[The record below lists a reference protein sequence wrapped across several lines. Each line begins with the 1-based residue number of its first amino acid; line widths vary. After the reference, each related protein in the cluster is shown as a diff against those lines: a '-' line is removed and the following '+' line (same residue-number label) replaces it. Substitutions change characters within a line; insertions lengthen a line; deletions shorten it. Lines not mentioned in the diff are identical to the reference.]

1 MATVRSDV
9 IIPEIF
15 TPYLI
20 EATTVRNSFL
30 TSGVVTALDA
40 LNVTEGG
47 DKVTIPNWKAD
58 LSGDAERLT
67 DSTSLTPSKI
77 TADRQI
83 GVVLHRGRAWESR
96 DLARLAAGSDPM
108 GAIGAKVADYI
119 ANQQQK
125 DMIATLRGVFGALG
139 SSNSGAAFAGL
150 SVDAAGSGETNLGP
164 RQIAA
169 AEALLLEDSDKLAA
183 IVMHPL
189 VYADL
194 KERKAIDYVTATDA
208 RVTAS
213 TIAAGSLDAMN
224 AFGGSVAAAYT
235 NNTQIPFYMGMR
247 VIRSKDV
254 PTSGTGSTT
263 KYAWRS
269 RHRPT
274 SRPPLRSGS
283 RHPGQIRRYVGR
295 LAHRLPPPG
304 RPLHRRGQPRT
315 GRPRHRRQLGKG
327 LRDREHRHRPPD
339 RHQLLRLSLRLTPLT
354 KQPPPNA
361 EAPPFSLVRTNGILD
376 FRADFRPRCGRK
388 PALQKVH
395 QGRC

>member
-1 MATVRSDV
+1 MATLRTDV
-9 IIPEIF
+9 IIPEVF

-40 LNVTEGG
+40 LNVNEGG

-67 DSTSLTPSKI
+67 DSTSLTPGKI
-77 TADRQI
+77 TADKQI

-125 DMIATLRGVFGALG
+125 DLIACLNGVFGAVG
-139 SSNSGAAFAGL
+139 TDNSSAAFAAL
-150 SVDAAGSGETNLGP
+150 SIDGGGSGETNLGP

-169 AEALLLEDSDKLAA
+169 AEAILNEDADRLGA

-194 KERKAIDYVTATDA
+194 KERKAIDFVTASDA

-213 TIAAGSLDAMN
+213 SIAAGSITALN
-224 AFGGSVAAAYT
+224 AFGGSVAAAYAA
-235 NNTQIPFYMGMR
+235 NVSVPFYMGMR

-254 PTSGTGSTT
+254 PTSGTTPNRKFACFVMAPGAVGTGQQ
-263 KYAWRS
+263 AA
-269 RHRPT
+269 
-274 SRPPLRSGS
+274 LRSEVDRDILAKS
-283 RHPGQIRRYVGR
+283 DAMSVDWHNVYHPLGARYIGPVNPTAAD
-295 LAHRLPPPG
+295 LA
-304 RPLHRRGQPRT
+304 T
-315 GRPRHRRQLGKG
+315 AA
-327 LRDREHRHRPPD
+327 
-339 RHQLLRLSLRLTPLT
+339 
-354 KQPPPNA
+354 NW
-361 EAPPFSLVRTNGILD
+361 
-376 FRADFRPRCGRK
+376 
-388 PALQKVH
+388 QKVFETENI
-395 QGRC
+395 GIVRITVTSSFD

>member
-1 MATVRSDV
+1 MATVRNDV

-30 TSGVVTALDA
+30 TSGVVAPLDV
-40 LNVTEGG
+40 LNATEGG
-47 DKVTIPNWKAD
+47 DKITVPNWKAD

-67 DSTSLTPSKI
+67 DNTSLTPGKI
-77 TADRQI
+77 TADKQV

-125 DMIATLRGVFGALG
+125 DMIATLSGVFGALG
-139 SSNSGAAFAGL
+139 SSNSTAAFAAL
-150 SVDAAGSGETNLGP
+150 SVDASGSGETTLGP

-169 AEALLLEDSDKLAA
+169 AEAILLEDAERLGA

-194 KERKAIDYVTATDA
+194 KERKAIDFVSATDA

-213 TIAAGSLDAMN
+213 TIAAGSITGLN

-235 NNTQIPFYMGMR
+235 ANMQVPYYMGMR

-254 PTSGTGSTT
+254 PTSGSGSTT
-263 KYAWRS
+263 KYATYVMS
-269 RHRPT
+269 NGCVGT
-274 SRPPLRSGS
+274 GEQASLRSEVDRDILAKS
-283 RHPGQIRRYVGR
+283 DAMSVDWHNVYHPLGARYVGPVNPTTAD
-295 LAHRLPPPG
+295 LA
-304 RPLHRRGQPRT
+304 T
-315 GRPRHRRQLGKG
+315 AANWEKV
-327 LRDREHRHRPPD
+327 
-339 RHQLLRLSLRLTPLT
+339 
-354 KQPPPNA
+354 
-361 EAPPFSLVRTNGILD
+361 FSTENIGIVRITVTSNFD
-376 FRADFRPRCGRK
+376 
-388 PALQKVH
+388 
-395 QGRC
+395 

>member
-40 LNVTEGG
+40 LNATEGG
-47 DKVTIPNWKAD
+47 DKVTIPNWKAN

-67 DSTSLTPSKI
+67 DSTSLTPSQI
-77 TADRQI
+77 TADKQI

-125 DMIATLRGVFGALG
+125 DMIATLQGVFGALG

-150 SVDAAGSGETNLGP
+150 SVDASGSGETNLGP

-213 TIAAGSLDAMN
+213 SIAAGSITALN

-263 KYAWRS
+263 KYACYVMAS
-269 RHRPT
+269 GAVAT
-274 SRPPLRSGS
+274 GQQAALRSEVDRDILAKSDAMSIDWHNVYHPLGS
-283 RHPGQIRRYVGR
+283 RYIGAANPLTSDLATVGNWEKVFDTENI
-295 LAHRLPPPG
+295 G
-304 RPLHRRGQPRT
+304 IV
-315 GRPRHRRQLGKG
+315 
-327 LRDREHRHRPPD
+327 
-339 RHQLLRLSLRLTPLT
+339 RLTVT
-354 KQPPPNA
+354 SS
-361 EAPPFSLVRTNGILD
+361 FD
-376 FRADFRPRCGRK
+376 
-388 PALQKVH
+388 
-395 QGRC
+395 

>member
-1 MATVRSDV
+1 MATLRSDV
-9 IIPEIF
+9 IIPEVF

-67 DSTSLTPSKI
+67 DSTSLTPGKI
-77 TADRQI
+77 TADKQI

-125 DMIATLRGVFGALG
+125 DLIACLNGVFGAVG
-139 SSNSGAAFAGL
+139 SDNSSAAFAAL
-150 SVDAAGSGETNLGP
+150 SIDGGGSGETNLGP

-169 AEALLLEDSDKLAA
+169 AEAILNEDADRLGA

-194 KERKAIDYVTATDA
+194 KERKAIDFVTATDA
-208 RVTAS
+208 RVTSSAV
-213 TIAAGSLDAMN
+213 AAANLDALN

-235 NNTQIPFYMGMR
+235 ANLAVPFYMGMR

-254 PTSGTGSTT
+254 PTSGTTPNRKFACFVMATGAVGTGQQ
-263 KYAWRS
+263 AA
-269 RHRPT
+269 
-274 SRPPLRSGS
+274 LRSEVDRDILAKS
-283 RHPGQIRRYVGR
+283 DAMSVDWHNVYHPLGARYTGAANPTTAD
-295 LAHRLPPPG
+295 LATAG
-304 RPLHRRGQPRT
+304 
-315 GRPRHRRQLGKG
+315 
-327 LRDREHRHRPPD
+327 
-339 RHQLLRLSLRLTPLT
+339 
-354 KQPPPNA
+354 NW
-361 EAPPFSLVRTNGILD
+361 
-376 FRADFRPRCGRK
+376 
-388 PALQKVH
+388 QKVFETENI
-395 QGRC
+395 GIVRITVTSSFD

>member
-1 MATVRSDV
+1 MATVRNDV

-30 TSGVVTALDA
+30 TSGVVAPLDV
-40 LNVTEGG
+40 LNATEGG
-47 DKVTIPNWKAD
+47 DKINVPNWKAD

-67 DSTSLTPSKI
+67 DTTSLTPGKI
-77 TADRQI
+77 TADKQI

-125 DMIATLRGVFGALG
+125 DLIATLSGVFGNLG
-139 SSNSGAAFAGL
+139 TSNSTAAFAAL
-150 SVDAAGSGETNLGP
+150 SVDASGSGETTLGP

-169 AEALLLEDSDKLAA
+169 AEAILLEDAEKLGA

-194 KERKAIDYVTATDA
+194 KERKAIDFVSASDA

-213 TIAAGSLDAMN
+213 TIAAGSITGLN

-235 NNTQIPFYMGMR
+235 ASMQVPYYMGMR

-254 PTSGTGSTT
+254 PTSGSGSST
-263 KYAWRS
+263 KYACYVMAGNAVGTGEQAS
-269 RHRPT
+269 
-274 SRPPLRSGS
+274 LRSEVDRDILAKS
-283 RHPGQIRRYVGR
+283 DAMSVDWHNVYHPLGARYVGAANPTTAD
-295 LAHRLPPPG
+295 LA
-304 RPLHRRGQPRT
+304 T
-315 GRPRHRRQLGKG
+315 AANWEKV
-327 LRDREHRHRPPD
+327 
-339 RHQLLRLSLRLTPLT
+339 
-354 KQPPPNA
+354 
-361 EAPPFSLVRTNGILD
+361 FSTENIGIVRITVTSNFD
-376 FRADFRPRCGRK
+376 
-388 PALQKVH
+388 
-395 QGRC
+395 

>member
-1 MATVRSDV
+1 MATLRSDV
-9 IIPEIF
+9 IIPEVF

-40 LNVTEGG
+40 LNVNEGG

-67 DSTSLTPSKI
+67 DSTSLTPGKI
-77 TADRQI
+77 TADKQI
-83 GVVLHRGRAWESR
+83 GVVLHRGKAWESR

-125 DMIATLRGVFGALG
+125 DLIACLNGVFGTVG
-139 SSNSGAAFAGL
+139 TDNSSAAFAAL
-150 SVDAAGSGETNLGP
+150 SIDGGGSGETNLGP

-169 AEALLLEDSDKLAA
+169 AEAILNEDADRLGA

-194 KERKAIDYVTATDA
+194 KERKAIDFVTASDA

-213 TIAAGSLDAMN
+213 SIAAGSITALN
-224 AFGGSVAAAYT
+224 AFGGSVAAAYAA
-235 NNTQIPFYMGMR
+235 NVSVPFYMGMR

-254 PTSGTGSTT
+254 PTSGTTPNRKFACFVMAPGAVGTGQQ
-263 KYAWRS
+263 AA
-269 RHRPT
+269 
-274 SRPPLRSGS
+274 LRSEVDRDILAKS
-283 RHPGQIRRYVGR
+283 DAMSVDWHNVYHPLGARYIGPVNPTAAD
-295 LAHRLPPPG
+295 LA
-304 RPLHRRGQPRT
+304 T
-315 GRPRHRRQLGKG
+315 AA
-327 LRDREHRHRPPD
+327 
-339 RHQLLRLSLRLTPLT
+339 
-354 KQPPPNA
+354 NW
-361 EAPPFSLVRTNGILD
+361 
-376 FRADFRPRCGRK
+376 
-388 PALQKVH
+388 QKVFETENI
-395 QGRC
+395 GIVRITVTSSFD

>member
-1 MATVRSDV
+1 MATLRSDV
-9 IIPEIF
+9 IIPEVF

-40 LNVTEGG
+40 LNVNEGG

-67 DSTSLTPSKI
+67 DSTSLTPGKI
-77 TADRQI
+77 TADKQI
-83 GVVLHRGRAWESR
+83 GVVLHRGKAWESR

-125 DMIATLRGVFGALG
+125 DLIACLNGVFGTVG
-139 SSNSGAAFAGL
+139 TDNSSAAFAAL
-150 SVDAAGSGETNLGP
+150 SIDGGGSGETNLGP

-169 AEALLLEDSDKLAA
+169 AEAILNEDADRLGA

-194 KERKAIDYVTATDA
+194 KERKAIDFVTASDA

-213 TIAAGSLDAMN
+213 SIAAGSITALN
-224 AFGGSVAAAYT
+224 AFGGSVAAAYAA
-235 NNTQIPFYMGMR
+235 NVSVPFYMGMR

-254 PTSGTGSTT
+254 PTSGTTPNRKFACFVMAPGAVGTGQQ
-263 KYAWRS
+263 AA
-269 RHRPT
+269 
-274 SRPPLRSGS
+274 LRSEVDRDILAKS
-283 RHPGQIRRYVGR
+283 DAMSVDWHNVYHPLGARYIGPVNPTTAD
-295 LAHRLPPPG
+295 LA
-304 RPLHRRGQPRT
+304 T
-315 GRPRHRRQLGKG
+315 AA
-327 LRDREHRHRPPD
+327 
-339 RHQLLRLSLRLTPLT
+339 
-354 KQPPPNA
+354 NW
-361 EAPPFSLVRTNGILD
+361 
-376 FRADFRPRCGRK
+376 
-388 PALQKVH
+388 QKVFETENI
-395 QGRC
+395 GIVRITVTSSFD

>member
-1 MATVRSDV
+1 MATLRSDV
-9 IIPEIF
+9 IIPEVF

-40 LNVTEGG
+40 LNVNEGG

-67 DSTSLTPSKI
+67 DSTSLTPGKI
-77 TADRQI
+77 TADKQI

-125 DMIATLRGVFGALG
+125 DLIACLNGVFGTVG
-139 SSNSGAAFAGL
+139 TDNSSAAFAAL
-150 SVDAAGSGETNLGP
+150 SIDGGGSGETNLGP

-169 AEALLLEDSDKLAA
+169 AEAILNEDADRLGA

-194 KERKAIDYVTATDA
+194 KERKAIDFVTADDA

-213 TIAAGSLDAMN
+213 SIAAGSITALN
-224 AFGGSVAAAYT
+224 AFGGSVAAAYAA
-235 NNTQIPFYMGMR
+235 NVSVPFYMGMR

-254 PTSGTGSTT
+254 PTSGTTPNRKFACFVMAPGAVGTGQQ
-263 KYAWRS
+263 AA
-269 RHRPT
+269 
-274 SRPPLRSGS
+274 LRSEVDRDILAKS
-283 RHPGQIRRYVGR
+283 DAMSVDWHNVYHPLGARYIGPVNPTTAD
-295 LAHRLPPPG
+295 LA
-304 RPLHRRGQPRT
+304 T
-315 GRPRHRRQLGKG
+315 AA
-327 LRDREHRHRPPD
+327 
-339 RHQLLRLSLRLTPLT
+339 
-354 KQPPPNA
+354 NW
-361 EAPPFSLVRTNGILD
+361 
-376 FRADFRPRCGRK
+376 
-388 PALQKVH
+388 QKVFETENI
-395 QGRC
+395 GIVRITVTSSFD

>member
-15 TPYLI
+15 TPYLL

-30 TSGVVTALDA
+30 TSGVVSALDA

-47 DKVTIPNWKAD
+47 DKVNIPNWKAD

-67 DSTSLTPSKI
+67 DSTSLTPGKI
-77 TADRQI
+77 TADKQV

-125 DMIATLRGVFGALG
+125 DMIATLKGVFGALG
-139 SSNSGAAFAGL
+139 SSNSGAAFAAL
-150 SVDAAGSGETNLGP
+150 SVDASGSGETNLGP

-169 AEALLLEDSDKLAA
+169 AEAILLEDADRLGA
-183 IVMHPL
+183 IVVHPL

-194 KERKAIDYVTATDA
+194 KERKAIDFVTATDA

-213 TIAAGSLDAMN
+213 TVVAGSLDAMN

-235 NNTQIPFYMGMR
+235 ANTQIPYYMGMR

-254 PTSGTGSTT
+254 PVSSGKYACYVMASGSVGTGQQ
-263 KYAWRS
+263 AA
-269 RHRPT
+269 
-274 SRPPLRSGS
+274 LRSEVDRDILAKSDAMSVDWHNVYHPLGARWVGS
-283 RHPGQIRRYVGR
+283 VNPTTADLETAANWEKVFETENIGI
-295 LAHRLPPPG
+295 
-304 RPLHRRGQPRT
+304 
-315 GRPRHRRQLGKG
+315 
-327 LRDREHRHRPPD
+327 
-339 RHQLLRLSLRLTPLT
+339 
-354 KQPPPNA
+354 
-361 EAPPFSLVRTNGILD
+361 VRITVTSNFD
-376 FRADFRPRCGRK
+376 
-388 PALQKVH
+388 
-395 QGRC
+395 

>member
-1 MATVRSDV
+1 MATLRSDV

-30 TSGVVTALDA
+30 TSGVVAPLDV

-47 DKVTIPNWKAD
+47 DKVTVPNWKAD

-67 DSTSLTPSKI
+67 DTTSLTPGKI
-77 TADRQI
+77 TADKQI

-119 ANQQQK
+119 SNQQQK
-125 DMIATLRGVFGALG
+125 DMIATLSGVFGALG
-139 SSNSGAAFAGL
+139 SSNSTAAFAAL
-150 SVDAAGSGETNLGP
+150 SVDASGSGETVLGP

-169 AEALLLEDSDKLAA
+169 AEAILLEDAERLGA

-194 KERKAIDYVTATDA
+194 KERKAIDFVSASDA

-213 TIAAGSLDAMN
+213 TIAAGSITGLN

-235 NNTQIPFYMGMR
+235 ASMQVPYYMGMR

-254 PTSGTGSTT
+254 PTSGTGSST
-263 KYAWRS
+263 KYACYVMAS
-269 RHRPT
+269 GAVGT
-274 SRPPLRSGS
+274 GEQASLRSEVDRDILAKS
-283 RHPGQIRRYVGR
+283 DAMSVDWHNVYHPLGARYVGSANPTTAD
-295 LAHRLPPPG
+295 LA
-304 RPLHRRGQPRT
+304 T
-315 GRPRHRRQLGKG
+315 AANWEKV
-327 LRDREHRHRPPD
+327 
-339 RHQLLRLSLRLTPLT
+339 
-354 KQPPPNA
+354 
-361 EAPPFSLVRTNGILD
+361 FSTENIGIVRITVTSNFD
-376 FRADFRPRCGRK
+376 
-388 PALQKVH
+388 
-395 QGRC
+395 

>member
-1 MATVRSDV
+1 MATLRGDV

-15 TPYLI
+15 TPYLL

-40 LNVTEGG
+40 LNVDQGG

-67 DSTSLTPSKI
+67 DTTSLTPGKI
-77 TADRQI
+77 TADKQV

-125 DMIATLRGVFGALG
+125 DLIASLRGVFGNLG
-139 SSNSGAAFAGL
+139 TSNSGAAFAGL
-150 SVDAAGSGETNLGP
+150 SVDAGGSGETVLGP

-169 AEALLLEDSDKLAA
+169 AEAILLEDADRLGA
-183 IVMHPL
+183 IVVHPL

-194 KERKAIDYVTATDA
+194 KERKAIDFVTATDA

-213 TIAAGSLDAMN
+213 TVVAGSLDAMN

-235 NNTQIPFYMGMR
+235 ANTQIPYYMGMR

-254 PTSGTGSTT
+254 PVSSGKYACYVMASGSVGTGQQ
-263 KYAWRS
+263 AA
-269 RHRPT
+269 
-274 SRPPLRSGS
+274 LRSEVDRDILAKSDAMSVDWHNVYHPLGARWVGS
-283 RHPGQIRRYVGR
+283 VNPTTAD
-295 LAHRLPPPG
+295 LATSTNWEKVFETENIG
-304 RPLHRRGQPRT
+304 I
-315 GRPRHRRQLGKG
+315 
-327 LRDREHRHRPPD
+327 
-339 RHQLLRLSLRLTPLT
+339 
-354 KQPPPNA
+354 
-361 EAPPFSLVRTNGILD
+361 VRITVTSNFD
-376 FRADFRPRCGRK
+376 
-388 PALQKVH
+388 
-395 QGRC
+395 

>member
-1 MATVRSDV
+1 MATVRNDV

-40 LNVTEGG
+40 LNIGEGG

-67 DSTSLTPSKI
+67 DSTSLTPGKI
-77 TADRQI
+77 TADKQV

-125 DMIATLRGVFGALG
+125 DLIATLKGVFGNLG
-139 SSNSGAAFAGL
+139 SSNSTAAFAAL
-150 SVDAAGSGETNLGP
+150 SVDASGSGETNLGP

-169 AEALLLEDSDKLAA
+169 AEAILLEDAERLGA
-183 IVMHPL
+183 IVVHPR

-194 KERKAIDYVTATDA
+194 KERKAIDFVTASDA
-208 RVTAS
+208 RVTAGTNS
-213 TIAAGSLDAMN
+213 AANLTALN

-235 NNTQIPFYMGMR
+235 ASTQIPYYMGMR

-254 PTSGTGSTT
+254 PTDGSGSTT
-263 KYAWRS
+263 KYACYVMA
-269 RHRPT
+269 T
-274 SRPPLRSGS
+274 GAVGTGQQAALRSEVDRDILAKS
-283 RHPGQIRRYVGR
+283 DAMSVDWHNVYHPLGARWVGGVNPTTDD
-295 LAHRLPPPG
+295 LATAANWEKVFETENIG
-304 RPLHRRGQPRT
+304 I
-315 GRPRHRRQLGKG
+315 
-327 LRDREHRHRPPD
+327 
-339 RHQLLRLSLRLTPLT
+339 
-354 KQPPPNA
+354 
-361 EAPPFSLVRTNGILD
+361 VRITVTSSFD
-376 FRADFRPRCGRK
+376 
-388 PALQKVH
+388 
-395 QGRC
+395 

>member
-1 MATVRSDV
+1 MATLRSDV
-9 IIPEIF
+9 IIPEVF

-40 LNVTEGG
+40 LNVNEGG

-67 DSTSLTPSKI
+67 DTTSLTPGKI
-77 TADRQI
+77 TADKQI

-125 DMIATLRGVFGALG
+125 DMIASLQGVFGALG
-139 SSNSGAAFAGL
+139 SSNSGAAFEAL
-150 SVDAAGSGETNLGP
+150 CVDATGSGETNLGP

-169 AEALLLEDSDKLAA
+169 AEVILNEDSDKLGA
-183 IVMHPL
+183 IVMHPR

-194 KERKAIDYVTATDA
+194 KERKAIDFVTATDA

-213 TIAAGSLDAMN
+213 TVVAGSLQALN

-235 NNTQIPFYMGMR
+235 NNIAIPFYMGMR

-254 PTSGTGSTT
+254 PTSGSGATT
-263 KYAWRS
+263 KYACYVMA
-269 RHRPT
+269 T
-274 SRPPLRSGS
+274 GAVGTGQQAALRSEVDRDILAKSDAMSVDWHNVYHPLGARYTGS
-283 RHPGQIRRYVGR
+283 ANPTTAD
-295 LAHRLPPPG
+295 LATAG
-304 RPLHRRGQPRT
+304 
-315 GRPRHRRQLGKG
+315 
-327 LRDREHRHRPPD
+327 
-339 RHQLLRLSLRLTPLT
+339 
-354 KQPPPNA
+354 NW
-361 EAPPFSLVRTNGILD
+361 
-376 FRADFRPRCGRK
+376 
-388 PALQKVH
+388 QKVFETENI
-395 QGRC
+395 GIVRITVTSSFD

>member
-1 MATVRSDV
+1 MATLRGDV

-40 LNVTEGG
+40 LNVDQGG

-67 DSTSLTPSKI
+67 DTSSLTPGKI
-77 TADRQI
+77 TADKQV

-125 DMIATLRGVFGALG
+125 DLISSLQGVFGALG
-139 SSNSGAAFAGL
+139 SANTGAAFAAL
-150 SVDAAGSGETNLGP
+150 TVDAAGSGETNLGP

-169 AEALLLEDSDKLAA
+169 AEAILLEDADRLGA

-194 KERKAIDYVTATDA
+194 KERKAIDFVTATDA
-208 RVTAS
+208 RVNATLTADL
-213 TIAAGSLDAMN
+213 TGLN

-235 NNTQIPFYMGMR
+235 NNVAIPFYMGMR

-254 PTSGTGSTT
+254 PVTGSSPSRKFACYVMATGAVGTGQQ
-263 KYAWRS
+263 AA
-269 RHRPT
+269 
-274 SRPPLRSGS
+274 LRSEVDRDILAKS
-283 RHPGQIRRYVGR
+283 DAMSIDWHNVYHPLGARWVGPVNPTGAD
-295 LAHRLPPPG
+295 LATAANWEKVFETENIG
-304 RPLHRRGQPRT
+304 I
-315 GRPRHRRQLGKG
+315 
-327 LRDREHRHRPPD
+327 
-339 RHQLLRLSLRLTPLT
+339 
-354 KQPPPNA
+354 
-361 EAPPFSLVRTNGILD
+361 VRITVTSNFD
-376 FRADFRPRCGRK
+376 
-388 PALQKVH
+388 
-395 QGRC
+395 

>member
-1 MATVRSDV
+1 MATLRSDV
-9 IIPEIF
+9 IIPEVF

-67 DSTSLTPSKI
+67 DSTSLTPGKI
-77 TADRQI
+77 TADKQI

-125 DMIATLRGVFGALG
+125 DLIACLNGVFGAVG
-139 SSNSGAAFAGL
+139 SDNSSAAFAAL
-150 SVDAAGSGETNLGP
+150 SIDGGGSGETNLGP

-169 AEALLLEDSDKLAA
+169 AEAILNEDADRLGA

-194 KERKAIDYVTATDA
+194 KERKAIDFVTATDA

-213 TIAAGSLDAMN
+213 SIAAGSITALN

-235 NNTQIPFYMGMR
+235 NNTAIPFYMGMR

-254 PTSGTGSTT
+254 PTSGTTPNRKFACFVMATGAVGTGQQ
-263 KYAWRS
+263 AA
-269 RHRPT
+269 
-274 SRPPLRSGS
+274 LRSEVDRDILAKS
-283 RHPGQIRRYVGR
+283 DAMSVDWHNVYHPLGARYTGAANPTTAD
-295 LAHRLPPPG
+295 LATAG
-304 RPLHRRGQPRT
+304 
-315 GRPRHRRQLGKG
+315 
-327 LRDREHRHRPPD
+327 
-339 RHQLLRLSLRLTPLT
+339 
-354 KQPPPNA
+354 NW
-361 EAPPFSLVRTNGILD
+361 
-376 FRADFRPRCGRK
+376 
-388 PALQKVH
+388 QKVFETENI
-395 QGRC
+395 GIVRITVTSSFD

>member
-1 MATVRSDV
+1 MATLRGDV

-40 LNVTEGG
+40 LNVDQGG

-67 DSTSLTPSKI
+67 DSTSLTPGKI
-77 TADRQI
+77 TADKQV

-125 DMIATLRGVFGALG
+125 DLIASLQGVFGALG
-139 SSNSGAAFAGL
+139 STNAGAAFAAL

-169 AEALLLEDSDKLAA
+169 AEAILLEDADRLGA

-194 KERKAIDYVTATDA
+194 KERKAIDFVTASDA

-213 TIAAGSLDAMN
+213 TATTTNITALN

-235 NNTQIPFYMGMR
+235 ENTSIPYYMGMR

-254 PTSGTGSTT
+254 PVDGSSPNKKFACYVMATGAVGTGQQ
-263 KYAWRS
+263 AA
-269 RHRPT
+269 
-274 SRPPLRSGS
+274 LRSEVDRDILAKS
-283 RHPGQIRRYVGR
+283 DAMSVDWHNVYHPLGARYKGPVNPTTAD
-295 LAHRLPPPG
+295 LATAG
-304 RPLHRRGQPRT
+304 NWEKVFETENIGI
-315 GRPRHRRQLGKG
+315 
-327 LRDREHRHRPPD
+327 
-339 RHQLLRLSLRLTPLT
+339 
-354 KQPPPNA
+354 
-361 EAPPFSLVRTNGILD
+361 VRITVTSSFD
-376 FRADFRPRCGRK
+376 
-388 PALQKVH
+388 
-395 QGRC
+395 

>member
-1 MATVRSDV
+1 MATLRSDV

-15 TPYLI
+15 TPYLL

-67 DSTSLTPSKI
+67 DTTSLTPGKI
-77 TADRQI
+77 TADKQV

-125 DMIATLRGVFGALG
+125 DMIATLKGVFGNLG
-139 SSNSGAAFAGL
+139 TSNSTAAFAAL
-150 SVDAAGSGETNLGP
+150 SVDASGSGETNLGP

-169 AEALLLEDSDKLAA
+169 AEAILLEDAERLGA
-183 IVMHPL
+183 IVVHPL

-194 KERKAIDYVTATDA
+194 KERKAIDFVTASDA

-213 TIAAGSLDAMN
+213 SIAAGSITALN

-235 NNTQIPFYMGMR
+235 ANTQIPYYMGMR

-263 KYAWRS
+263 KYACYVMAS
-269 RHRPT
+269 GAVGT
-274 SRPPLRSGS
+274 GQQAALRSEVDRDILAKSDAMSVDWHNVYHPLGARWVGS
-283 RHPGQIRRYVGR
+283 ANPTTAD
-295 LAHRLPPPG
+295 LATATNWEKVFETENIG
-304 RPLHRRGQPRT
+304 IV
-315 GRPRHRRQLGKG
+315 
-327 LRDREHRHRPPD
+327 
-339 RHQLLRLSLRLTPLT
+339 RLTVT
-354 KQPPPNA
+354 SS
-361 EAPPFSLVRTNGILD
+361 FD
-376 FRADFRPRCGRK
+376 
-388 PALQKVH
+388 
-395 QGRC
+395 

>member
-1 MATVRSDV
+1 MAVTRNDV

-30 TSGVVTALDA
+30 TSGVVTALDV

-47 DKVTIPNWKAD
+47 DKVNIPNWKAD

-67 DSTSLTPSKI
+67 DSTSLTPGKI
-77 TADRQI
+77 TADKQI

-125 DMIATLRGVFGALG
+125 DMIATLQGVFGALG
-139 SSNSGAAFAGL
+139 SSNAGAAFAAL
-150 SVDAAGSGETNLGP
+150 TVDASGSGETNLGP

-169 AEALLLEDSDKLAA
+169 AEALLNEDSDKLAA

-194 KERKAIDYVTATDA
+194 KERRAIDYVTATDA

-213 TIAAGSLDAMN
+213 SIAAGSITALN

-263 KYAWRS
+263 KYACYVMA
-269 RHRPT
+269 T
-274 SRPPLRSGS
+274 GAVATGQQAALRSEVDRDILAKSDAMSIDWHNVYHPLGS
-283 RHPGQIRRYVGR
+283 RYIGAANPLTSD
-295 LAHRLPPPG
+295 LATAG
-304 RPLHRRGQPRT
+304 NWEKVFETENIGIV
-315 GRPRHRRQLGKG
+315 
-327 LRDREHRHRPPD
+327 
-339 RHQLLRLSLRLTPLT
+339 RLTVT
-354 KQPPPNA
+354 SS
-361 EAPPFSLVRTNGILD
+361 FD
-376 FRADFRPRCGRK
+376 
-388 PALQKVH
+388 
-395 QGRC
+395 

>member
-1 MATVRSDV
+1 MATLRGDV

-30 TSGVVTALDA
+30 TSGVVTALDV
-40 LNVTEGG
+40 LNVDQGG

-67 DSTSLTPSKI
+67 DSTSLTPGKI
-77 TADRQI
+77 TADKQV

-125 DMIATLRGVFGALG
+125 DLIACLNGVFGAVG
-139 SSNSGAAFAGL
+139 SDNATAAFAAL
-150 SVDAAGSGETNLGP
+150 SVDGGGSGETNLGP

-169 AEALLLEDSDKLAA
+169 AEAILNEDADKLGA

-194 KERKAIDYVTATDA
+194 KERKAIDFVTATDA

-213 TIAAGSLDAMN
+213 TVVAGSLQALN

-235 NNTQIPFYMGMR
+235 DNLSVPFYMGMR

-254 PTSGTGSTT
+254 PVSGTSPSKKFGCFVMASGAVGTGQQ
-263 KYAWRS
+263 AA
-269 RHRPT
+269 
-274 SRPPLRSGS
+274 LRSEVDRDILAKS
-283 RHPGQIRRYVGR
+283 DAMSVDWHNVYHPLGARYKGPVNPTTAD
-295 LAHRLPPPG
+295 LATAG
-304 RPLHRRGQPRT
+304 NWEKVFETENIGI
-315 GRPRHRRQLGKG
+315 
-327 LRDREHRHRPPD
+327 
-339 RHQLLRLSLRLTPLT
+339 
-354 KQPPPNA
+354 
-361 EAPPFSLVRTNGILD
+361 VRITVTSSFD
-376 FRADFRPRCGRK
+376 
-388 PALQKVH
+388 
-395 QGRC
+395 

>member
-20 EATTVRNSFL
+20 EATTVRNTFL
-30 TSGVVTALDA
+30 TSGVVAALDA
-40 LNVTEGG
+40 LNIGEGG
-47 DKVTIPNWKAD
+47 DKVNIPNWKAD

-67 DSTSLTPSKI
+67 DSSSLTPGKI
-77 TADRQI
+77 TADKQV

-125 DMIATLRGVFGALG
+125 DMIATLSGVFGALG
-139 SSNSGAAFAGL
+139 SSNAGAAFAAL
-150 SVDAAGSGETNLGP
+150 SIDASGSGETNLGP

-169 AEALLLEDSDKLAA
+169 AEAILNEDADRLGA
-183 IVMHPL
+183 IVMHPV

-194 KERKAIDYVTATDA
+194 KERKAIDYVTATEA

-213 TIAAGSLDAMN
+213 SAAAGSITALN

-235 NNTQIPFYMGMR
+235 AEKLIPYYMGMR

-254 PTSGTGSTT
+254 PQTGSSPNKKFACYVMAAGAVATGQQ
-263 KYAWRS
+263 AALRS
-269 RHRPT
+269 EVDRDILAKSDAMSVDWHNIYHPLGARWVGSVNPT
-274 SRPPLRSGS
+274 SAD
-283 RHPGQIRRYVGR
+283 
-295 LAHRLPPPG
+295 LATAANWEKVFETENIG
-304 RPLHRRGQPRT
+304 I
-315 GRPRHRRQLGKG
+315 
-327 LRDREHRHRPPD
+327 
-339 RHQLLRLSLRLTPLT
+339 
-354 KQPPPNA
+354 
-361 EAPPFSLVRTNGILD
+361 VRITVTSSFD
-376 FRADFRPRCGRK
+376 
-388 PALQKVH
+388 
-395 QGRC
+395 

>member
-1 MATVRSDV
+1 MATLRGDV

-40 LNVTEGG
+40 LNVDQGG

-67 DSTSLTPSKI
+67 DTSSLTPGKI
-77 TADRQI
+77 TADKQV

-125 DMIATLRGVFGALG
+125 DLISSLQGVFGALG
-139 SSNSGAAFAGL
+139 SANTGAAFAAL
-150 SVDAAGSGETNLGP
+150 TVDAAGSGETNLGP

-169 AEALLLEDSDKLAA
+169 AEAILLEDADRLGA

-194 KERKAIDYVTATDA
+194 KERKAIDFVTATDA
-208 RVTAS
+208 RVNATLTADL
-213 TIAAGSLDAMN
+213 TGLN

-235 NNTQIPFYMGMR
+235 NNVAIPFYMGMR

-254 PTSGTGSTT
+254 PVTGSSPSRKFACYVMATGAVGTGQQ
-263 KYAWRS
+263 AA
-269 RHRPT
+269 
-274 SRPPLRSGS
+274 LRSEVDRDILAKSDAMSIDWHNVYHPLGARWVGS
-283 RHPGQIRRYVGR
+283 VNPTGAD
-295 LAHRLPPPG
+295 LATAANWEKVFETENIG
-304 RPLHRRGQPRT
+304 I
-315 GRPRHRRQLGKG
+315 
-327 LRDREHRHRPPD
+327 
-339 RHQLLRLSLRLTPLT
+339 
-354 KQPPPNA
+354 
-361 EAPPFSLVRTNGILD
+361 VRITVTSNFD
-376 FRADFRPRCGRK
+376 
-388 PALQKVH
+388 
-395 QGRC
+395 

>member
-1 MATVRSDV
+1 MATLRSDV
-9 IIPEIF
+9 IIPEVF

-40 LNVTEGG
+40 LNVNEGG

-67 DSTSLTPSKI
+67 DTTSLTPGKI
-77 TADRQI
+77 TADKQI

-125 DMIATLRGVFGALG
+125 DMIASLQGVFGALG
-139 SSNSGAAFAGL
+139 SSNSGAAFEAL
-150 SVDAAGSGETNLGP
+150 CVDATGSGETNLGP

-169 AEALLLEDSDKLAA
+169 AEVILNEDSDKLGA
-183 IVMHPL
+183 IVMHPR

-194 KERKAIDYVTATDA
+194 KERKAIDFVTATDA

-213 TIAAGSLDAMN
+213 TVVAGSLQALN

-235 NNTQIPFYMGMR
+235 NNIAVPFYMGMR

-254 PTSGTGSTT
+254 PTSGTGATT
-263 KYAWRS
+263 KYACYVMA
-269 RHRPT
+269 T
-274 SRPPLRSGS
+274 GAVGTGQQAALRSEVDRDILAKSDAMSVDWHNVYHPLGARYTGS
-283 RHPGQIRRYVGR
+283 ANPTTAD
-295 LAHRLPPPG
+295 LATAG
-304 RPLHRRGQPRT
+304 NWQNVFETENIGI
-315 GRPRHRRQLGKG
+315 
-327 LRDREHRHRPPD
+327 
-339 RHQLLRLSLRLTPLT
+339 
-354 KQPPPNA
+354 
-361 EAPPFSLVRTNGILD
+361 VRITVTSSFD
-376 FRADFRPRCGRK
+376 
-388 PALQKVH
+388 
-395 QGRC
+395 

>member
-1 MATVRSDV
+1 MATLRSDV
-9 IIPEIF
+9 IIPEVF

-40 LNVTEGG
+40 LNVNEGG

-67 DSTSLTPSKI
+67 DSTSLTPGKI
-77 TADRQI
+77 TADKQI

-125 DMIATLRGVFGALG
+125 DLIACLNGVFGAVG
-139 SSNSGAAFAGL
+139 SDNSSAAFAAL
-150 SVDAAGSGETNLGP
+150 SIDGGGSGETNLGP

-169 AEALLLEDSDKLAA
+169 AEAILNEDADRLGA

-194 KERKAIDYVTATDA
+194 KERKAIDFVTATDA
-208 RVTAS
+208 RVTSS
-213 TIAAGSLDAMN
+213 TVLAANLDAMN

-235 NNTQIPFYMGMR
+235 NNIAIPFYMGMR

-254 PTSGTGSTT
+254 PTSGTSPNRKFACFVMATGAVGTGQQ
-263 KYAWRS
+263 AA
-269 RHRPT
+269 
-274 SRPPLRSGS
+274 LRSEVDRDILAKS
-283 RHPGQIRRYVGR
+283 DAMSVDWHNVYHPLGARYIGPANPTTAE
-295 LAHRLPPPG
+295 LA
-304 RPLHRRGQPRT
+304 T
-315 GRPRHRRQLGKG
+315 
-327 LRDREHRHRPPD
+327 
-339 RHQLLRLSLRLTPLT
+339 S
-354 KQPPPNA
+354 
-361 EAPPFSLVRTNGILD
+361 TNW
-376 FRADFRPRCGRK
+376 
-388 PALQKVH
+388 QKVFETENI
-395 QGRC
+395 GIVRITVTSNFD

>member
-1 MATVRSDV
+1 MATLRSDV
-9 IIPEIF
+9 IIPEVF

-40 LNVTEGG
+40 LDVTEGG

-77 TADRQI
+77 TADKQV
-83 GVVLHRGRAWESR
+83 GVVLHRGKAWESR

-125 DMIATLRGVFGALG
+125 DLIACLNGVFGTVG
-139 SSNSGAAFAGL
+139 SDNATSAFAAL
-150 SVDAAGSGETNLGP
+150 SVDGGGSGETNLGP

-169 AEALLLEDSDKLAA
+169 AEAILNEDSDKLGA
-183 IVMHPL
+183 IIMHPL

-213 TIAAGSLDAMN
+213 TIANTAITALN

-235 NNTQIPFYMGMR
+235 ANTQIPFYMGMR

-254 PTSGTGSTT
+254 PASGSSPSKKFACYVMATGAVGTGQQ
-263 KYAWRS
+263 AA
-269 RHRPT
+269 
-274 SRPPLRSGS
+274 LRSEVDRDILAKSDAMSVDWHNVYHPLGARWKGS
-283 RHPGQIRRYVGR
+283 VNPTTAD
-295 LAHRLPPPG
+295 LATATNWEKVFETENIG
-304 RPLHRRGQPRT
+304 I
-315 GRPRHRRQLGKG
+315 
-327 LRDREHRHRPPD
+327 
-339 RHQLLRLSLRLTPLT
+339 
-354 KQPPPNA
+354 
-361 EAPPFSLVRTNGILD
+361 VRITVTSSFD
-376 FRADFRPRCGRK
+376 
-388 PALQKVH
+388 
-395 QGRC
+395 

>member
-30 TSGVVTALDA
+30 TSGVVSALDA

-67 DSTSLTPSKI
+67 DSTSLTPGKI
-77 TADRQI
+77 TADKQV

-125 DMIATLRGVFGALG
+125 DMIATLKGVFGNLG
-139 SSNSGAAFAGL
+139 TSNSTAAFAAL
-150 SVDAAGSGETNLGP
+150 SVDASGSGETNLGP

-169 AEALLLEDSDKLAA
+169 AEALLLEDAERLGA
-183 IVMHPL
+183 IVVHPL

-194 KERKAIDYVTATDA
+194 KERKAIDFVTAADA
-208 RVTAS
+208 RVTVG
-213 TIAAGSLDAMN
+213 TNTAANLTGLN
-224 AFGGSVAAAYT
+224 AFGGSVAQAYT
-235 NNTQIPFYMGMR
+235 ANTQIPFYMGMR

-263 KYAWRS
+263 KYACYVMAS
-269 RHRPT
+269 GAVGT
-274 SRPPLRSGS
+274 GQQAALRSEVDRDILAKSDAMSVDWHNVYHPLGARWVGS
-283 RHPGQIRRYVGR
+283 ANPTTAD
-295 LAHRLPPPG
+295 LATAANWEKVFETENIG
-304 RPLHRRGQPRT
+304 IV
-315 GRPRHRRQLGKG
+315 
-327 LRDREHRHRPPD
+327 
-339 RHQLLRLSLRLTPLT
+339 RLTVT
-354 KQPPPNA
+354 SS
-361 EAPPFSLVRTNGILD
+361 FD
-376 FRADFRPRCGRK
+376 
-388 PALQKVH
+388 
-395 QGRC
+395 

>member
-1 MATVRSDV
+1 MAVLRGDV

-40 LNVTEGG
+40 LNVDQGG

-67 DSTSLTPSKI
+67 DTTSLTPGKI
-77 TADRQI
+77 TADKQV

-125 DMIATLRGVFGALG
+125 DLIASLKGVFGNLG
-139 SSNSGAAFAGL
+139 SSNSGAAFAAL
-150 SVDAAGSGETNLGP
+150 SVDAGGSGETVLGP

-169 AEALLLEDSDKLAA
+169 AEAILLEDADKLGA
-183 IVMHPL
+183 IVVHPL

-194 KERKAIDYVTATDA
+194 KERKAIDFVTATDA

-213 TIAAGSLDAMN
+213 TVVAGSLDAMN

-235 NNTQIPFYMGMR
+235 ANTQIPYYMGMR

-254 PTSGTGSTT
+254 PVSSGKYACYVMASGSVGTGQQ
-263 KYAWRS
+263 AA
-269 RHRPT
+269 
-274 SRPPLRSGS
+274 LRSEVDRDILAKSDAMSVDWHNVYHPLGARWVGS
-283 RHPGQIRRYVGR
+283 ANPTTADLETAANWEKVFETENIGI
-295 LAHRLPPPG
+295 
-304 RPLHRRGQPRT
+304 
-315 GRPRHRRQLGKG
+315 
-327 LRDREHRHRPPD
+327 
-339 RHQLLRLSLRLTPLT
+339 
-354 KQPPPNA
+354 
-361 EAPPFSLVRTNGILD
+361 VRITVTSNFD
-376 FRADFRPRCGRK
+376 
-388 PALQKVH
+388 
-395 QGRC
+395 

>member
-1 MATVRSDV
+1 MAVTRNDV

-30 TSGVVTALDA
+30 TSGVVAALDV

-67 DSTSLTPSKI
+67 DSTSLTPGKI
-77 TADRQI
+77 TADKQI
-83 GVVLHRGRAWESR
+83 GVVLHRGKAWESR

-125 DMIATLRGVFGALG
+125 DMIATLKGVFGALG
-139 SSNSGAAFAGL
+139 SSNAGAAFAAL
-150 SVDAAGSGETNLGP
+150 TVDASGSGETNLGP

-169 AEALLLEDSDKLAA
+169 AEALLNEDSDKLAA

-213 TIAAGSLDAMN
+213 TIAAGSITALN

-263 KYAWRS
+263 KYACYVMAAGAVA
-269 RHRPT
+269 T
-274 SRPPLRSGS
+274 GQQAALRSEVDRDILAKSDAMSVDWHNVYHPLGS
-283 RHPGQIRRYVGR
+283 RYTGAANPETAD
-295 LAHRLPPPG
+295 LATAG
-304 RPLHRRGQPRT
+304 NWVKVFETENIGIV
-315 GRPRHRRQLGKG
+315 
-327 LRDREHRHRPPD
+327 
-339 RHQLLRLSLRLTPLT
+339 RLTVT
-354 KQPPPNA
+354 SS
-361 EAPPFSLVRTNGILD
+361 FD
-376 FRADFRPRCGRK
+376 
-388 PALQKVH
+388 
-395 QGRC
+395 